1 MIRWFTKNHVA
12 ANLLML
18 GILIIGIWV
27 AVEKIGIEVE
37 PSYKVKQVR
46 IDIDLPGASPEDI
59 ENQIIL
65 PIESAIKDTPGIA
78 KIISQAS
85 SGNADIDITVD
96 EFTDIDK
103 LKVEIESRIQ
113 GLSTL
118 PQEAEKPQIRIP
130 PDHRRPRQRNQHQPH
145 S

>member
-118 PQEAEKPQIRIP
+118 QRWATHIRQKNPQW
-130 PDHRRPRQRNQHQPH
+130 PR